1 MASEG
6 GTKYLGGEGRVT
18 GEERGAW
25 TSGGQGIRGVMG
37 QAAGEEAQDGARR
50 DRADSGQGAAG
61 GGADG
66 SGRVATRV
74 GASDCQTRPLQ
85 IEREKLKLI
94 CSLIK
99 RFLWWNHT

>member
-1 MASEG
+1 M
-6 GTKYLGGEGRVT
+6 T
-18 GEERGAW
+18 
-25 TSGGQGIRGVMG
+25 G

-99 RFLWWNHT
+99 RFSWDHDLNSLNSNFVACAF